1 MEEPMTKNAEDIISL
16 PIEIN
21 NTIADS
27 KFRLVHIASQRVRDL
42 SSGDEPLIVS
52 RSIKDTTVAL
62 EESLLGVYRVTV
74 GEEAKLAKEE
84 MRKRKEQERLE
95 EQLSA
100 KEEEIRK
107 ELSAY
112 LTEAQAEEESGIGD
126 AVADDTEPEAES
138 EEEGEGQAYSEE

>member
-1 MEEPMTKNAEDIISL
+1 MQKIAQDIISL

-21 NTIADS
+21 DRIADS

-42 SSGDEPLIVS
+42 TSGETPLVSSK
-52 RSIKDTTVAL
+52 SIKDTTVAL
-62 EESLLGVYRVTV
+62 EESILGAYKVTI
-74 GEEAKLAKEE
+74 GEEAKVAKEE
-84 MRKRKEQERLE
+84 LRKRKEQERIE

-112 LTEAQAEEESGIGD
+112 LTETQSD
-126 AVADDTEPEAES
+126 Q
-138 EEEGEGQAYSEE
+138 EEGEPVQEEAAGEEEPSESSESGQEEYSEE

>member
-1 MEEPMTKNAEDIISL
+1 MQKIAQDIISL

-21 NTIADS
+21 DRIADS

-42 SSGDEPLIVS
+42 SGGELSLVS
-52 RSIKDTTVAL
+52 SKSIKDTTVAL
-62 EESLLGVYRVTV
+62 EESLLGSYKVTV
-74 GEEAKLAKEE
+74 GEEAKIAKEE
-84 MRKRKEQERLE
+84 LRKRKEQERIE

-112 LTEAQAEEESGIGD
+112 LTEAQGEQEGEPVAEEIAPEEGDSEGGESGQ
-126 AVADDTEPEAES
+126 
-138 EEEGEGQAYSEE
+138 EEYSEE

>member
-1 MEEPMTKNAEDIISL
+1 MKKIAEDIISL

-21 NTIADS
+21 PKMADS
-27 KFRLVHIASQRVRDL
+27 KFRLVHIASQRVREL
-42 SSGDEPLIVS
+42 SAGEPPLVTS

-62 EESLLGVYRVTV
+62 EESLLGAYKIIV
-74 GEEAKLAKEE
+74 GEDAKVAREE
-84 MRKRKEQERLE
+84 LRKRKEQEKLE

-112 LTEAQAEEESGIGD
+112 LTDNQEEGD
-126 AVADDTEPEAES
+126 LGEVEGTEDEAEPS
-138 EEEGEGQAYSEE
+138 VEGEAETTEETEE